1 MEAFTVCD
9 RGCVTVLDRGCDLT
23 QVRWRLEM
31 LTAWGACTNQLAL
44 PLLSVRCN
52 AKVVASVVSSSQAAK
67 APTLS
72 PTLDPPSSTYVQPKG
87 PVRSPQYW
95 PLGFQPVHLRG
106 GPFVDVLSGNVTLP
120 LYCRYIAVT
129 LPLQA
134 RGSEGS
140 CLSGGVLLSHP
151 EDNDAAAARLSSVS
165 AFLFTIYLVAVLY
178 ILHDAG
184 GEAG

>member
-1 MEAFTVCD
+1 MTGA
-9 RGCVTVLDRGCDLT
+9 VTVLDRGCDLT

-87 PVRSPQYW
+87 PVRSPSTG
-95 PLGFQPVHLRG
+95 PLVSSRCT
-106 GPFVDVLSGNVTLP
+106 FVVDPSWMYSPAMLH
-120 LYCRYIAVT
+120 YRYIAVT
-129 LPLQA
+129 LPLHCRYRRAVA
-134 RGSEGS
+134 RAPAS
-140 CLSGGVLLSHP
+140 
-151 EDNDAAAARLSSVS
+151 AAACSSRTPRTTTQPQLGSAR
-165 AFLFTIYLVAVLY
+165 
-178 ILHDAG
+178 
-184 GEAG
+184 